1 MQFGM
6 GVLNRNDLL
15 ALKIEKNAY
24 LHETVWVETTASFI
38 GKNMENDLN
47 YPNIFL
53 INTAKNVK

>member
-24 LHETVWVETTASFI
+24 LHETVWGETTALFI
-38 GKNMENDLN
+38 EKTWKMS
-47 YPNIFL
+47 
-53 INTAKNVK
+53 

>member
-24 LHETVWVETTASFI
+24 LHETVWVETPASFI
-38 GKNMENDLN
+38 GKNMENELN

>member
-1 MQFGM
+1 M
-6 GVLNRNDLL
+6 GVLNRNNLL

-38 GKNMENDLN
+38 GKNMEYELN

-53 INTAKNVK
+53 INTAKT

>member
-38 GKNMENDLN
+38 GKNKENELN

-53 INTAKNVK
+53 INTAKT

>member
-38 GKNMENDLN
+38 EKH
-47 YPNIFL
+47 
-53 INTAKNVK
+53 VK